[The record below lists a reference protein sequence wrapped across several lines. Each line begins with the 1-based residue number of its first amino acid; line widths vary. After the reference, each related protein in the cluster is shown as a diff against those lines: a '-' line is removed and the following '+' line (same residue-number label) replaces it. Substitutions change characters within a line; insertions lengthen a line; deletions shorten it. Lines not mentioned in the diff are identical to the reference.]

1 MRKSV
6 FVVFGT
12 LGLTALASAPL
23 TFAVAHEGTQM
34 ECNETGLNAMNAD
47 IQSMND
53 GEAKTTAM
61 KEMKM
66 AEEHFLRLR
75 IKDDELT
82 IYPIAIDRPPLAEG
96 EIRLS
101 SRSFPRRR

>member
-6 FVVFGT
+6 FATLVFGT
-12 LGLTALASAPL
+12 LVLANCVSAPL

-34 ECNETGLNAMNAD
+34 ECNETNINAMNAD
-47 IQSMND
+47 VQSMND

-66 AEEHFLRLR
+66 AEEMMAK
-75 IKDDELT
+75 KDMKACMAHMYNAMEAT
-82 IYPIAIDRPPLAEG
+82 EK
-96 EIRLS
+96 
-101 SRSFPRRR
+101 